1 MRTIKFR
8 AWDMAKR
15 EMFSPSS
22 ISFKDGVVWVS
33 GAHGENR
40 LEYELAQPHASI
52 MQFTGL
58 HDKNGKEIYEGDLV
72 VLGGKY
78 PIKKIPQIVGYD
90 AGYLSYGIVYDT
102 GEMMRKLTPL
112 EIVKGI
118 EIIGNIYENPSLLTP
133 TSSQG
138 ENEKR

>member
-8 AWDMAKR
+8 AWDAETKTMIEVDR
-15 EMFSPSS
+15 WH
-22 ISFKDGVVWVS
+22 V
-33 GAHGENR
+33 
-40 LEYELAQPHASI
+40 YELDDPSANI

-58 HDKNGKEIYEGDLV
+58 KDKEGKEIYEGDIV

-78 PIKKIPQIVGYD
+78 PKNKVPQLIGYD

-118 EIIGNIYENPSLLTP
+118 EIVGNIYQDGHLLTDYENPDLL
-133 TSSQG
+133 
-138 ENEKR
+138 K